1 MNFPRLEVYMG
12 FIGLEIICEPY
23 LVNSIRGYAPV
34 VDVKHINERIEYS
47 LYISAKS
54 ISDHLEPLRAK
65 NNNMFTGIKFKI
77 KKEDNKKISKY
88 IIEEL

>member
-1 MNFPRLEVYMG
+1 MG
-12 FIGLEIICEPY
+12 YISLEIISEPY
-23 LVNSIRGYAPV
+23 LVNSIRGYAPII
-34 VDVKHINERIEYS
+34 DVRHINEGVKYS

-54 ISDHLEPLRAK
+54 ISDYLEPLREK
-65 NNNMFTGIKFKI
+65 NNNMFTDIKFKI